1 MPLATLAGRFS
12 AWAGSKEA
20 AGNDQEPR
28 TKAIAVVVCSK
39 ARRAGVTP
47 KQGNCLGIRSLG
59 MFAHYERERERVMVR
74 MVELGA
80 SSWPAAPPGAV
91 SAAHDGERLTGAW
104 DLSVMQLGQNIV
116 AGGLILDL
124 HVRADG

>member
-1 MPLATLAGRFS
+1 
-12 AWAGSKEA
+12 
-20 AGNDQEPR
+20 
-28 TKAIAVVVCSK
+28 
-39 ARRAGVTP
+39 
-47 KQGNCLGIRSLG
+47 
-59 MFAHYERERERVMVR
+59 MVR